1 MSSASALRR
10 LLALAGRHKGMAIL
24 QLALAT
30 AGTLLIL
37 VFPGVV
43 QRFVDDIIPS
53 RQTSLIWSAGGLAAG
68 AFMLRELLFYFRT
81 RVNTEFEQRL
91 IIDLR
96 GQLHH
101 QIIRLPL
108 PWFNRQS
115 SGDLLTKMAD
125 DVPATQRVIL
135 EGIEQGFTAIMQIL
149 IVAVMMLVA
158 DWKLAL
164 VVLAPTPF
172 IAAGGWIY
180 SRWVSPRATLARE
193 AASALNATLHD
204 TLSGIR
210 QIKSYTAED
219 LKQAEFLQASHTL
232 RQRQTHLMAAWA
244 LYAPSMTFLG
254 NLGLVILL
262 MTGAAWVIDASMTT
276 GQLMRFIFLVGFLYE
291 PIARLHGV
299 NQTLGNGLAAAK
311 RVFGI
316 LDENSQEDLASGQDP
331 RPVQGAI
338 VFENVGFGYH
348 PESPVLHAINLHVHP
363 KQCVAF
369 VGGTGSGK
377 STLFQLLT
385 RFYEPQ
391 QGRVLLDDQPLSQLA
406 KGPLRQSI
414 AYVTQDAFLFAGSI
428 RDNLLLG
435 HTHASEEAL
444 WNALE
449 QACAADF
456 VRAKGGLDAPVGE
469 RGGLLSGGERQRLS
483 LARAFLK
490 DAPILLLDE
499 ATSAVDNQ
507 SEQLIRRAINEL
519 QKNRTSLIIAH
530 RISTIAEADVIHVL
544 RHGRILARG
553 THQELLR
560 TCPYYAE
567 LAAAENEAG
576 NALSGTAPKHEAGG
590 QGERASSHS

>member
-1 MSSASALRR
+1 MTSASALHR

-24 QLALAT
+24 QLALAA

-43 QRFVDDIIPS
+43 RTFVDEIIPS
-53 RQTSLIWSAGGLAAG
+53 GKTSLIWGAGGLAAG
-68 AFMLRELLFYFRT
+68 AFFLRELLFYFRT
-81 RVNTEFEQRL
+81 RVNAEFEQRL
-91 IIDLR
+91 IVDLR
-96 GQLHH
+96 GQLHRK
-101 QIIRLPL
+101 IARLPL
-108 PWFNRQS
+108 PWFDRQS

-135 EGIEQGFTAIMQIL
+135 EGIEQGFTAVMQIM
-149 IVAVMMLVA
+149 IVALMMLAA

-180 SRWVSPRATLARE
+180 SRWVSPRATAARE

-204 TLSGIR
+204 TLAGIR
-210 QIKSYTAED
+210 QVKSYTAEE
-219 LKQAEFLQASHTL
+219 LKQTEFLQASSTL

-262 MTGAAWVIDASMTT
+262 MTGAAWVVSGQMTT
-276 GQLMRFIFLVGFLYE
+276 GELMRFILLVGFLYE

-316 LDENSQEDLASGQDP
+316 LDESSEENLEAGRDP
-331 RPVQGAI
+331 NPVRGAM
-338 VFENVGFGYH
+338 VFENVGFGYQ
-348 PESPVLHAINLHVHP
+348 PDMPVLHDIQFEVKPRQN
-363 KQCVAF
+363 VAF

-377 STLFQLLT
+377 TTLFQLLT

-391 QGRVLLDDQPLSQLA
+391 QGRILLDNQPLATLA
-406 KGPLRQSI
+406 KGPLRQAI
-414 AYVTQDAFLFAGSI
+414 AYVTQDAFLFAGSV

-435 HTHASEEAL
+435 RPDADDDVLWSAL
-444 WNALE
+444 R
-449 QACAADF
+449 QACAEDF

-469 RGGLLSGGERQRLS
+469 RGGLLSGGERQRIA

-507 SEQLIRRAINEL
+507 SEQLIRRAVREL
-519 QKNRTSLIIAH
+519 QKDRTSLVIAH
-530 RISTIAEADVIHVL
+530 RLSTVADADCIHVL
-544 RHGRILARG
+544 RNGRILARG
-553 THQELLR
+553 RHEELLR
-560 TCPYYAE
+560 GCPYYAE
-567 LAAAENEAG
+567 LAAAE
-576 NALSGTAPKHEAGG
+576 K
-590 QGERASSHS
+590 ERAIL